1 MTSLPAKLA
10 QNIFQESGIAQKS
23 LLMMIGTLQFY
34 TAEIEPSLMEPN
46 LLPRCSFP

>member
-23 LLMMIGTLQFY
+23 LLMEFY